1 MKNAAALLA
10 LSIAASAPLPA
21 RPQATPTAPAPAP
34 VAADADPWG
43 DPDPW
48 GDDRPRDAR
57 RGPWYVGG
65 GGGYGDGSV
74 SWYRETWSLGRFM
87 DASPWRLALALEGG
101 QWIGT
106 RVRVGLDL
114 TWIHMSGARN
124 GANATV
130 DLLQPGVAA
139 AFYPFKWGLFVRAAA
154 GYARLGVGMDRPSFS
169 HSESYDGFGLT
180 GGLGYALTIRP
191 PFDAFVRIDATR
203 QWYGSTPAGVDGA
216 TLWAAYA
223 GLLWF

>member
-1 MKNAAALLA
+1 MKNAAILLA
-10 LSIAASAPLPA
+10 LSVAAAAPVPA
-21 RPQATPTAPAPAP
+21 RPQTTPTAHAPL
-34 VAADADPWG
+34 AADADPWG
-43 DPDPW
+43 DE
-48 GDDRPRDAR
+48 RPRAPQ
-57 RGPWYVGG
+57 RGPWYIGG
-65 GGGYGDGSV
+65 GVGYGDGSA

-87 DASPWRLALALEGG
+87 DASPWRLALAFEGG

-106 RVRVGLDL
+106 RLRVGFDL
-114 TWIHMSGARN
+114 SWIHLSGSRY
-124 GANATV
+124 GTNATI
-130 DLLQPGVAA
+130 DLVQPGVTA
-139 AFYPFKWGLFVRAAA
+139 AFYPFERVPFIRGLFIRAAA
-154 GYARLGVGMDRPSFS
+154 GYARLAVAMDRPSFS
-169 HSESYDGFGLT
+169 HSESYDGLGLT